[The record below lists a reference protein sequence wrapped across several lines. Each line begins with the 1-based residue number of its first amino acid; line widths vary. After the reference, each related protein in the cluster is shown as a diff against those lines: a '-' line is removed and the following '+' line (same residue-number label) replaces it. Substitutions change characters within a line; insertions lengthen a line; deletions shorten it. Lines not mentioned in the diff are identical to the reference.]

1 MDWQGCNIAARCMG
15 VTAIRMLTLVGRPRR
30 RWRLARLRRRVRCPC
45 SRADAEF
52 RWGDAQHLDGAHV
65 SSIVS
70 SMMKRSTKSP
80 RCARC
85 GRIVKK
91 APTGRP
97 PKFCGASCRQA
108 AYLARKANRLHPVT
122 LLAADLSRVHV
133 REFLRREIWN
143 VLQQAGLVSAP
154 EPPPMR
160 RRRGSEPDLR
170 LVGPEDPGE

>member
-1 MDWQGCNIAARCMG
+1 
-15 VTAIRMLTLVGRPRR
+15 
-30 RWRLARLRRRVRCPC
+30 
-45 SRADAEF
+45 
-52 RWGDAQHLDGAHV
+52 
-65 SSIVS
+65 
-70 SMMKRSTKSP
+70 MMKRSTKSP

-85 GRIVKK
+85 RRIVKK

-108 AYLARKANRLHPVT
+108 AYLARKVNRLHPVT
-122 LLAADLSRVHV
+122 LLAADLSHVHV

-143 VLQQAGLVSAP
+143 LLQETGLVSAP

-170 LVGPEDPGE
+170 LVRPEDPGE